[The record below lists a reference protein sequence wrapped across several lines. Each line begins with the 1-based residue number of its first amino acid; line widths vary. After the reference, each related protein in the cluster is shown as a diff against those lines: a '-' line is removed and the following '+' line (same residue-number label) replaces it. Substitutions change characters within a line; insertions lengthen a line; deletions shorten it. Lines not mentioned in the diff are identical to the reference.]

1 MFFNKIKFILILL
14 LLYQTPLYSKST
26 SFEDFNPGTLS
37 NYFSGIVAFENKDN
51 SKSLDFFNTSKVL
64 LNKHEPYFK
73 RYIYTLVLE
82 NKINEAINI
91 IKHKKNRN
99 DLQLFESYLLLTIDS
114 LKKNN
119 FTEAFDY
126 LSKTKEEFNETLNSI
141 KRQVNQCAPHA
152 LTLTKNIIRPR
163 NEIDIDLSAKIFAD
177 CIESEEG
184 KEGIKSFFEKKK
196 PYWAVRS

>member
-1 MFFNKIKFILILL
+1 MII
-14 LLYQTPLYSKST
+14 Y
-26 SFEDFNPGTLS
+26 
-37 NYFSGIVAFENKDN
+37 
-51 SKSLDFFNTSKVL
+51 
-64 LNKHEPYFK
+64 PYFNDE
-73 RYIYTLVLE
+73 VLRTQGFS
-82 NKINEAINI
+82 IDGNEAYDIG
-91 IKHKKNRN
+91 
-99 DLQLFESYLLLTIDS
+99 LT
-114 LKKNN
+114 
-119 FTEAFDY
+119 DY

-163 NEIDIDLSAKIFAD
+163 NEIDIDLSAKIFAE